1 MNYYKSAQICLAG
14 HCVTSDTSNVEL
26 LENFCA
32 KCGSKTIYACPSCNT
47 NIRGDYHMDDVIGFF
62 DYDVPAFC
70 YNCGKPFPWTQSRLD
85 SAKELIAEMDELT
98 SDEQE
103 KFNNSLPNILSET
116 PQTPL
121 AATRINK
128 YLAKIA
134 PVSKE
139 GIKQL
144 FFDITIEA
152 AKKIIWS

>member
-1 MNYYKSAQICLAG
+1 MGYYSTAQVCLAG
-14 HCVTSDTSNVEL
+14 HPSTSDITNTEL
-26 LENFCA
+26 MENFCSQ
-32 KCGSKTIYACPSCNT
+32 CGQKTITQCPSCNA
-47 NIRGDYHMDDVIGFF
+47 NIRGYYHVSGCFSF
-62 DYDVPAFC
+62 QEYVPPAFC
-70 YNCGKPFPWTQSRLD
+70 YNCGKPFPWTQSRFD
-85 SAKELIAEMDELT
+85 VARELIAEMDELT

-128 YLAKIA
+128 YLSKIA

>member
-1 MNYYKSAQICLAG
+1 MGYYSTAQVCLAG
-14 HCVTSDTSNVEL
+14 HHSTSDITNTKRM
-26 LENFCA
+26 ENFCSQ
-32 KCGSKTIYACPSCNT
+32 CGQKTITQCPSCNAD
-47 NIRGDYHMDDVIGFF
+47 IRGYYHTPGCFSLRKYVA
-62 DYDVPAFC
+62 PAFC

-85 SAKELIAEMDELT
+85 FAKELIAEMDELT